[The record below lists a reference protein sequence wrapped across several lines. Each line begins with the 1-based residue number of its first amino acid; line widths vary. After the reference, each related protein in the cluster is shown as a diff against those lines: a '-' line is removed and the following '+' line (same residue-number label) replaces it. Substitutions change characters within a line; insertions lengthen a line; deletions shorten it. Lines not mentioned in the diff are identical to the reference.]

1 MAAEPRAAGTPADH
15 RLRAALIWAPVGAAL
30 TAAWV
35 FTAVRLW
42 SSSVVPDGLTLP
54 QLDERRFFTPAQLEK
69 AADYERFLR
78 IDFLLATIV
87 LLVVLGI
94 WAAKGERFTR
104 ESAAGRVGTGMLL
117 GMLGFAIVWL
127 AQLPFSVAALW
138 WERRHGISKQGYFEV
153 VTGSFLGLGGQFLF
167 ICVGIGIVMGL
178 AAWLKNRWWIL
189 GAPVFVAL
197 VAGYSFVQPYL
208 LGDLNRPKHQ
218 IVQESRELARKQGIE
233 PVPVK
238 VDEVKKF
245 TTAAN
250 AMAVGIG
257 PSRRVILWD
266 TLLDG
271 RFKDREVRVVLAH
284 ELGHISRNHVLKGVG
299 WFALFLVPAAIL
311 IAAVTRPKGG
321 IYRPEAVPLALFV
334 LIALQVATTPLQNIV
349 SRHVEREADWIALQS
364 ARDPA
369 AATSGFRRLA
379 TTSLSEPDPPEWD
392 KVLFGTHPPVM
403 ERIEMTAAWQRRE
416 GGR

>member
-1 MAAEPRAAGTPADH
+1 
-15 RLRAALIWAPVGAAL
+15 VGAVLAV
-30 TAAWV
+30 AWV

-54 QLDERRFFTPAQLEK
+54 ELDERRFFSAEQLEK
-69 AADYERFLR
+69 AAEYERFLR
-78 IDFLLATIV
+78 IDFVLATIV

-94 WAAKGERFTR
+94 WAAKGERFVR

-127 AQLPFSVAALW
+127 AQLPFNIAALW
-138 WERRHGISKQGYFEV
+138 WQRDHGISKQGY
-153 VTGSFLGLGGQFLF
+153 FLGLGGQFLF
-167 ICVGIGIVMGL
+167 VCAGIGIVMGL
-178 AAWLKNRWWIL
+178 AAWLRDRWWIL

-197 VAGYSFVQPYL
+197 VAGYAFVQPYM
-208 LGDLNRPKHQ
+208 LGGLEDPKPE
-218 IVQESRELARKQGIE
+218 IVLESRDLARKQGIE

-238 VDEVKKF
+238 VDEVKKY

-250 AMAVGIG
+250 AMVVGIG

-311 IAAVTRPKGG
+311 VAAVTRRKGG
-321 IYRPEAVPLALFV
+321 MYRPEAVPLALFV
-334 LIALQVATTPLQNIV
+334 LIALQVATTPLQNVV
-349 SRHVEREADWIALQS
+349 SRHVEREADWVAFET

-369 AATSGFRRLA
+369 AAISGFRRLA
-379 TTSLSEPDPPEWD
+379 ITSLSEPDPPEWD
-392 KVLFGTHPPVM
+392 KLLFGTHPPVI
-403 ERIEMTAAWQRRE
+403 ERIEMTEAWQRRE

>member
-1 MAAEPRAAGTPADH
+1 
-15 RLRAALIWAPVGAAL
+15 VGAVLAV
-30 TAAWV
+30 AWV

-54 QLDERRFFTPAQLEK
+54 ELDERRFFSAEQLEK
-69 AADYERFLR
+69 AAEYERFLR
-78 IDFLLATIV
+78 IDFVLATIV

-94 WAAKGERFTR
+94 WAAKGERFVR

-127 AQLPFSVAALW
+127 AQLPFNIAALW
-138 WERRHGISKQGYFEV
+138 WQRDHGISKQGYFEV

-167 ICVGIGIVMGL
+167 VCAGIGIVMGL
-178 AAWLKNRWWIL
+178 AAWLRDRWWIL

-197 VAGYSFVQPYL
+197 VAGYAFVQPYM
-208 LGDLNRPKHQ
+208 LGGLEDPKPE
-218 IVQESRELARKQGIE
+218 IVLESRDLARKQGIE

-238 VDEVKKF
+238 VDEVKKY

-250 AMAVGIG
+250 AMVVGIG

-311 IAAVTRPKGG
+311 VAAVTRRKGG
-321 IYRPEAVPLALFV
+321 MYRPEAVPLALFV
-334 LIALQVATTPLQNIV
+334 LIALQVATTPLQNVV
-349 SRHVEREADWIALQS
+349 SRHVEREADWVAFET

-369 AATSGFRRLA
+369 AAISGFRRLA
-379 TTSLSEPDPPEWD
+379 ITSLSEPDPPEWD
-392 KVLFGTHPPVM
+392 KLLFGTHPPVI
-403 ERIEMTAAWQRRE
+403 ERIEMTEAWQRRE

>member
-1 MAAEPRAAGTPADH
+1 MAAEPRVAATAGRA
-15 RLRAALIWAPVGAAL
+15 RAALIWAPVGAL
-30 TAAWV
+30 VTAAWV

-42 SSSVVPDGLTLP
+42 NSSVVPDGLDLP
-54 QLDERRFFTPAQLEK
+54 DLDQHDFFTPSQLEK

-78 IDFLLATIV
+78 IDFLLATV
-87 LLVVLGI
+87 ALLVVLGI

-127 AQLPFSVAALW
+127 AQLPFVIAALYW
-138 WERRHGISKQGYFEV
+138 GRDHGISKQGYFEV
-153 VTGSFLGLGGQFLF
+153 IAGSFLGLGGQFVF
-167 ICVGIGIVMGL
+167 VCIGIGIVMGL
-178 AAWLKNRWWIL
+178 AAWLKNNWWIL

-197 VAGYSFVQPYL
+197 VAAYTFVQPYL
-208 LGDLNRPKHQ
+208 LGNLHKPKPE
-218 IVQESRELARKQGIE
+218 IVVESRELARKQGID

-238 VDEVKKF
+238 VDKVKKY

-250 AMAVGIG
+250 AMVVGIG

-271 RFKDREVRVVLAH
+271 RFKPDEVRVVLAH
-284 ELGHISRNHVLKGVG
+284 ELGHISRNHVLKGVV

-311 IAAVTRPKGG
+311 IALVTRRKGG
-321 IYRPEAVPLALFV
+321 MYRPEAVPLALFV
-334 LIALQVATTPLQNIV
+334 LIALQVATTPLQNVV
-349 SRHVEREADWIALQS
+349 SRHVEGEADWVAFQTT
-364 ARDPA
+364 RDPS
-369 AATSGFRRLA
+369 AATRGFRRLA
-379 TTSLSEPDPPEWD
+379 TTSLSEPEPPGWAH
-392 KVLFGTHPPVM
+392 VLFDTHPSVM
-403 ERIEMTAAWQRRE
+403 QRIEMTRAWQERD